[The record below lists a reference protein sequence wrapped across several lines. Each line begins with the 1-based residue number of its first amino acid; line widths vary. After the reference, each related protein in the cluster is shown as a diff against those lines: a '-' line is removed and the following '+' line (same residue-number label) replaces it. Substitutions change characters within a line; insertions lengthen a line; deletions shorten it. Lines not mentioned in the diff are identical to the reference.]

1 MTVGD
6 SCCVCENVRSMGDGL
21 GGLVASI
28 LCDRGNTELKK
39 LSRYSIVPAVS
50 SRGISFS
57 SIIKP
62 LWK

>member
-1 MTVGD
+1 
-6 SCCVCENVRSMGDGL
+6 MGDGL